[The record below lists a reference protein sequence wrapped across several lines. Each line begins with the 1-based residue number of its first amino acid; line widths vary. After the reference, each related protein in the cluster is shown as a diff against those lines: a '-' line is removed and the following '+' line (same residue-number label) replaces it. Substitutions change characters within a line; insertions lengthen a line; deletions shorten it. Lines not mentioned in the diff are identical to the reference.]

1 MMVTMLMNHWTPVN
15 LSFIGRMGTMVV
27 LCLPGWK
34 VARRRSQMR
43 RMEMMQTGRATKN
56 HAPQPGSGRM
66 FCRAMMFWGEAIG
79 EAAPPMLEA
88 RAMPR
93 ISALENCES
102 VGRLR
107 RSGWRALKKGIGV

>member
-1 MMVTMLMNHWTPVN
+1 
-15 LSFIGRMGTMVV
+15 
-27 LCLPGWK
+27 
-34 VARRRSQMR
+34 MR

-93 ISALENCES
+93 MSALENSES

-107 RSGWRALKKGIGV
+107 RSGWRVLKTEEGVRKCSQGKDMPE